1 MTAVILASGSP
12 SRLSILRA
20 AGVEPTVIVSGVDED
35 AALARAEEERGRELT
50 TAEQTAV
57 LATAKGRA
65 VISELTADSLPGRT
79 GEPVVLI
86 ASDSM
91 LELDGRAVGKPHTPE
106 RARALWRDMG
116 GRTAYLHSGIFMAR
130 LSRVSDGGAPAVED
144 SAEAVGSTLITT
156 AELTDAEIDAYVGT
170 EEPLEVAGGLTIDGY
185 GAAFVTRIEG
195 DHTNV
200 LGMSVPLLRNMCRQ
214 LGIEWHSLWNRASGA
229 SV

>member
-20 AGVEPTVIVSGVDED
+20 AGIEPTVIVSGVDED
-35 AALARAEEERGRELT
+35 AALSLAAQKVGRELT

-57 LATAKGRA
+57 LASAKGRA
-65 VISELTADSLPGRT
+65 VISELTAENLPGKA

-91 LELDGRAVGKPHTPE
+91 LELDGQAVGKPHTPQ
-106 RARALWRDMG
+106 RARALWRTMG
-116 GRTAYLHSGIFMAR
+116 GRTAHLHSGIFMAR
-130 LSRVSDGGAPAVED
+130 LDCPTGGSAPRVED
-144 SAEAVGSTLITT
+144 FTEAVGSTLITT
-156 AELTDAEIDAYVGT
+156 AELTDAEIEAYVGT
-170 EEPLEVAGGLTIDGY
+170 QEPLEVAGGLTIDGY

-200 LGMSVPLLRNMCRQ
+200 LGMSVPLLRDMCRQ
-214 LGIEWHSLWNRASGA
+214 LGVEWHSLWNRASGA